1 MSYQVYI
8 GRKALK
14 TLEKIR
20 SVDYHKIKDSIQSL
34 SHSPQPPGHKKL
46 IGRAG
51 YRIRQGDYRIVYDI
65 YEAERK
71 IEVLAIGHR
80 KDIYR

>member
-20 SVDYHKIKDSIQSL
+20 PSDYHKIKDSIQNL
-34 SHSPQPPGHKKL
+34 SHIPKPPGHKKL

-51 YRIRQGDYRIVYDI
+51 YRIRQGDYRIIYDV
-65 YEAERK
+65 YEAECK
-71 IEVLAIGHR
+71 IEVPG
-80 KDIYR
+80 YRT